1 MRQTIGLQRPAERII
16 FGSDLCS
23 DLAPKIDGRSKP
35 LVRIGTGLYRYG
47 PTGTIYWCRKVN
59 GKNVWKSLQTKD
71 RKRAMAIAACTI
83 YAAGQNGNS
92 ELVPPAQPQA
102 PIPTGPLPGW
112 LANREVEP
120 PASPPLTPTTQ
131 TTAPNERLATE
142 IVPASAP
149 PAGIR
154 ITLKRPAGVT
164 LANLLD
170 RFRLES
176 GHLAK
181 STRQTLDFHFK
192 VAADHFDFGR
202 EVSKVTLADLRT
214 LKSKLCDGRKP
225 STVNDILFKAVAA
238 LFKIAVEDELIEKSP
253 MEKLKRVRKG
263 GEPNRAQPAWE
274 QAQQIEAEVRR
285 RAAETAVII
294 GFMRNFGV
302 GQAEIRY
309 LLGDHV
315 DLENGVIH
323 FRRKKTG
330 KPFDVPIFHHAQA
343 FIERLKDQGRFQVGK
358 LVVQWR
364 NPRKALEA
372 ACQRLGLPSYEPR
385 ALRRCFIVHCLQQ
398 GIDPRVVARW
408 QGHKDAKLIFSVYGR
423 FIDPGYE
430 RAQAEKL
437 AGVAEEAAVG
447 VATVAPAKADA
458 VASIVKS

>member
-1 MRQTIGLQRPAERII
+1 
-16 FGSDLCS
+16 
-23 DLAPKIDGRSKP
+23 
-35 LVRIGTGLYRYG
+35 
-47 PTGTIYWCRKVN
+47 
-59 GKNVWKSLQTKD
+59 
-71 RKRAMAIAACTI
+71 MAISALTL
-83 YAAGQNGNS
+83 YAAGQNGNT
-92 ELVPPAQPQA
+92 ELVPPQQPLVPMPTA
-102 PIPTGPLPGW
+102 PPPDW
-112 LANREVEP
+112 LARREVEMPSPAP
-120 PASPPLTPTTQ
+120 PAPSTQ
-131 TTAPNERLATE
+131 TASPNERLAE
-142 IVPASAP
+142 DVIPASSPPAPPAP

-154 ITLKRPAGVT
+154 IILKQPTDVT

-225 STVNDILFKAVAA
+225 STVNDILFKAMAA
-238 LFKIAVEDELIEKSP
+238 LFKIAVEDEIIEKSP
-253 MEKLKRVRKG
+253 LEKLKRVRKG
-263 GEPNRAQPAWE
+263 GEPNRAQPTWE
-274 QAQQIEAEVRR
+274 QAQQIEAEAGRY
-285 RAAETAVII
+285 AAETAVII

-309 LLGDHV
+309 LVGDHV
-315 DLENGVIH
+315 DLKNGVIH

-343 FIERLKDQGRFQVGK
+343 FIEQLKDQNRFQTGNP
-358 LVVQWR
+358 VVTWR

-372 ACQRLGLPSYEPR
+372 ACERLGLPSYEPR

-398 GIDPRVVARW
+398 GIDPRIVARW
-408 QGHKDAKLIFSVYGR
+408 QGHKDAKLIFTVYGK
-423 FIDPGYE
+423 FIDGAYE

-437 AGVAEEAAVG
+437 GGMTEGSSAGGKSVGTTQSAA
-447 VATVAPAKADA
+447 
-458 VASIVKS
+458 

>member
-1 MRQTIGLQRPAERII
+1 
-16 FGSDLCS
+16 
-23 DLAPKIDGRSKP
+23 
-35 LVRIGTGLYRYG
+35 
-47 PTGTIYWCRKVN
+47 
-59 GKNVWKSLQTKD
+59 
-71 RKRAMAIAACTI
+71 MAIAAFTI
-83 YAAGQNGNS
+83 YVAGQNGNT
-92 ELVPPAQPQA
+92 ELVLPAQPQA
-102 PIPTGPLPGW
+102 PTPTGPPPDW
-112 LANREVEP
+112 LANREVEIPSPP
-120 PASPPLTPTTQ
+120 PAPPITHTASPNLRLAGDVIPASSPP
-131 TTAPNERLATE
+131 
-142 IVPASAP
+142 SP

-225 STVNDILFKAVAA
+225 STVNDILFKAMAA

-263 GEPNRAQPAWE
+263 GEPDRAQPNWDE
-274 QAQQIEAEVRR
+274 AQQIEAEVGRY
-285 RAAETAVII
+285 ATETALII

-315 DLENGVIH
+315 DTENGVIH

-358 LVVQWR
+358 PVVQWR
-364 NPRKALEA
+364 NPRKGLEA

-423 FIDPGYE
+423 FIDPSYE

-437 AGVAEEAAVG
+437 GGVAEGAAVEP
-447 VATVAPAKADA
+447 VIAAPTKADA
-458 VASIVKS
+458 VNSEISESER